1 MNLLELQKSKEKKLK
16 LSVGQRL
23 KMPPSHNWNSH
34 EHHYHPDKFILQFYD
49 VYMENSIPLHWT
61 GVLPF
66 LQAASQIVARHEDTW
81 ERKHPFIQ
89 TWVSTTHRNT
99 RTKADTYISGAEMQ
113 IKKLYVHYS
122 SKDYKINYLSV
133 FHIITRWSIF
143 LTLSIIVVLIIK
155 FFLFFLS

>member
-1 MNLLELQKSKEKKLK
+1 MNIIIIQISSFFSFMMSTWKIAYLYI
-16 LSVGQRL
+16 GQ
-23 KMPPSHNWNSH
+23 
-34 EHHYHPDKFILQFYD
+34 
-49 VYMENSIPLHWT
+49 
-61 GVLPF
+61 VLPF

-143 LTLSIIVVLIIK
+143 LTLSSIVVLIIK